1 MVATPGP
8 VIDSVVRSI
17 CGRDVERL
25 APLTG
30 GGMNETYRA
39 DLGGDVAV
47 VVRVARHPTRW
58 FVDEAYLMEQARDVG
73 VPTPEILGL
82 DHVDDDAEVLSF
94 SVQQHLPGRPL
105 GDLVGRLSTADLE
118 RCILDAGE
126 LMALVHSV
134 EPDLDRGVRHELRW
148 PAERDVDR
156 IARIVAQAL
165 DPAAAAVVERGA
177 DFLRQE
183 ITNRPAVPFVLAQGD
198 FMPGNLLI
206 HDGEIVG
213 VIDWEF
219 AGPAAPAFD
228 VGRWEVSARTPFADR
243 LDLLRAGY
251 ARVADPDSSE
261 AGLTPAFAIDWI
273 LEMLAWRNPATPDQF
288 RRCIDVI
295 ARYTGC

>member
-58 FVDEAYLMEQARDVG
+58 FVDEAYLMEQARMVG

-156 IARIVAQAL
+156 IARIIAQAL

-183 ITNRPAVPFVLAQGD
+183 ITNRSAVPFVLAQGD

>member
-1 MVATPGP
+1 MVATPRP

-25 APLTG
+25 ALLAG

-47 VVRVARHPTRW
+47 VVRIARHPTPW
-58 FVDEAYLMEQARDVG
+58 FVDEAYLMERARAVG
-73 VPTPEILGL
+73 VPTPEVLGL
-82 DHVDDDAEVLSF
+82 EHLDDGREVLSF
-94 SVQQHLPGRPL
+94 SVQQHLPGRSL
-105 GDLVGRLSTADLE
+105 EDLVGQLSAADLE
-118 RCILDAGE
+118 RCMIDAGE

-134 EPDLDRGVRHELRW
+134 EPDLHRGVHHELRW
-148 PAERDVDR
+148 PEERDVET
-156 IARIVAQAL
+156 IARTVAQTL
-165 DPAAAAVVERGA
+165 DSAAAAVLERGA
-177 DFLRQE
+177 DLLRQE
-183 ITNRPAVPFVLAQGD
+183 IASRHVVPFVLAQGD

-206 HDGEIVG
+206 HEGEIVG

-219 AGPAAPAFD
+219 AGPAPPAFD
-228 VGRWEVSARTPFADR
+228 VGRWDVSARTPFADR

-251 ARVADPDSSE
+251 ARVADPESAE